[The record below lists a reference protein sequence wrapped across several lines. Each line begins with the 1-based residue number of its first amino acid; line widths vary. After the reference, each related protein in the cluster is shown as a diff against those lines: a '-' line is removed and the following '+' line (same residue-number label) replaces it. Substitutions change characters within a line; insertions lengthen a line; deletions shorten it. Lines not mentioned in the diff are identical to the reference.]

1 MLIKNVKS
9 INQNLNLSQI
19 IKSENGTHCK
29 YQVQKIAQEIP
40 NEFPLH
46 VSYNFY
52 ILVFCPLSYIGITF
66 DGWDK

>member
-1 MLIKNVKS
+1 MLIKNDKP

-46 VSYNFY
+46 VSYNFLY
-52 ILVFCPLSYIGITF
+52 SGLLSLVIYWHNF
-66 DGWDK
+66 